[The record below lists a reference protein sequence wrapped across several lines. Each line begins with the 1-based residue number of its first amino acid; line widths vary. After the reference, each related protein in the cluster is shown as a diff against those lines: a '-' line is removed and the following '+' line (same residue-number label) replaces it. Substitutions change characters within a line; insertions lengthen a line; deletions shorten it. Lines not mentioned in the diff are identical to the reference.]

1 MKKTLLV
8 LIAISL
14 IGCKAKTITI
24 ETHTTDTLRVE
35 KIVRIIPAQLNS
47 LVIDSPCDS
56 LGNLK
61 PFMYSFGTNNNKL
74 SIKAKNNTIYVTQD
88 LDSVK
93 SVWEKEYKAKTS
105 TSEIVKI
112 KYKTPVWVWKLIAGL
127 LFVVLI
133 ETLIIVKRWTI

>member
-14 IGCKAKTITI
+14 FGCKAKTITI